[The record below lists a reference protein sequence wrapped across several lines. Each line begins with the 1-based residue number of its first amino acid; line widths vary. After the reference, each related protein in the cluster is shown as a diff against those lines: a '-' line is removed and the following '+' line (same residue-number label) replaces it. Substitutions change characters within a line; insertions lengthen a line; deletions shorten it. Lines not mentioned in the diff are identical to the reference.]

1 MRKVLTLA
9 LIDFKL
15 IFRAPSLRSFLIFPI
30 LLLSLIAWAL
40 PNLVEKYDFLMPYI
54 PVFLAVAVIE
64 NTQMFSFI
72 SSMVLIDEKES
83 EVAKVYGIIPLTK
96 FQYLVSRFVLPYI
109 FTVGLNIVLFLVQPF
124 YVIPIVD
131 NLLISFLAALIVP
144 VYVLGINSIVKNR
157 MQGMVYIKAF
167 NMIVLIPIAAFFVPE
182 QIKIFFGILPTH
194 WVFQSIDK
202 MSHNLPIGI
211 VVVIGFLFFGILLW
225 IVSRLFI
232 RRHFI

>member
-1 MRKVLTLA
+1 MVV
-9 LIDFKL
+9 
-15 IFRAPSLRSFLIFPI
+15 
-30 LLLSLIAWAL
+30 WAL
-40 PNLVEKYDFLMPYI
+40 PALVEKYDFLMAYI

-96 FQYLVSRFVLPYI
+96 FQYLVSRFFLPYF

-124 YVIPIVD
+124 YAIPLVD

-167 NMIVLIPIAAFFVPE
+167 NMIILIPTAAFFVPE
-182 QIKIFFGILPTH
+182 QIKNIFGILPTH
-194 WVFQSIDK
+194 WVLQSIDK
-202 MSHNLPIGI
+202 VSHHLPIGI

-225 IVSRLFI
+225 FVSRLFI
-232 RRHFI
+232 RKHFI